1 MTHVLAVFPAW
12 CVQVPDLNVWYGP
25 DTYMGLNLAE
35 LFTQLASLP
44 DEEVA
49 ALHPAHTAATVKA
62 LLPRLHHYASGTCI
76 VHHIFGGETC
86 EIVQEVRWRLQHAD
100 SLQPWLQLV

>member
-1 MTHVLAVFPAW
+1 M
-12 CVQVPDLNVWYGP
+12 CCGCSVQVPDLNVWYGP
-25 DTYMGLNLAE
+25 DTYMGRNLAE
-35 LFTQLASLP
+35 LFRQLAELS

-49 ALHPAHTAATVKA
+49 AVHSAHTAASVRA

-86 EIVQEVRWRLQHAD
+86 EIVRQVRMSGGWAALLSQGYTG
-100 SLQPWLQLV
+100 